1 MPRQLR
7 PPAPIFLLF
16 FPSFDDPHP
25 AANLTLDGPDPTAL
39 LLALNIRRDNERRP
53 LHPPLHPLFLDP
65 IHRLARS
72 SPSAPLHLLVPTRVA
87 RTTPEQ
93 LAHLLHPHIGREG
106 REIAIVD
113 ARVLGRIVV
122 LVFGQLGPHAA
133 VDTEPEAGHVR
144 GGRLGVGGGVQ
155 GCEHEFRGG
164 HLGHVGFE
172 GGAPW
177 GGGRGTGVGC
187 RGHGAE
193 EGGETVGWFGSNL
206 VFFHLIV
213 GGRLVRESVDSREN
227 KILVL
232 L

>member
-7 PPAPIFLLF
+7 PPAPIFLLL

-39 LLALNIRRDNERRP
+39 LLALNIRRHNERRP

-65 IHRLARS
+65 IHRLAGP
-72 SPSAPLHLLVPTRVA
+72 SPSAPLHLLIPARMA
-87 RTTPEQ
+87 RTAPEQ
-93 LAHLLHPHIGREG
+93 LADLLHPHIRREG
-106 REIAIVD
+106 REIAVVD
-113 ARVLGRIVV
+113 ARVLGGVVV

-133 VDTEPEAGHVR
+133 VDAEPEAGHV
-144 GGRLGVGGGVQ
+144 GGRGFGVVGGGVQ
-155 GCEHEFRGG
+155 GGEDEFGGG

-172 GGAPW
+172 GGAPG

-206 VFFHLIV
+206 VFF
-213 GGRLVRESVDSREN
+213 
-227 KILVL
+227 L
-232 L
+232 LDC